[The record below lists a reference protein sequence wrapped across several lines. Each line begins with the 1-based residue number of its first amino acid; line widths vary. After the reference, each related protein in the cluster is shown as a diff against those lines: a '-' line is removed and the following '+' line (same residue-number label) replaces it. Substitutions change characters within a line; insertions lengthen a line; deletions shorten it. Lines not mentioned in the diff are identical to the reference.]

1 MYLAYR
7 YIYAAQYYET
17 RSQGS
22 LGAPACLRIASLLLL
37 ALVALFFRG
46 GLRRS
51 LLPNKR
57 KEELKLGERL
67 FRHGGEL
74 DSLWFTGHPL
84 VVVLAAAY
92 VVHMDLVLVNVDAPD
107 YSLPV
112 SPARTDIT
120 HRD

>member
-1 MYLAYR
+1 MSRCHGVRCAGASSLA
-7 YIYAAQYYET
+7 A
-17 RSQGS
+17 
-22 LGAPACLRIASLLLL
+22 

-51 LLPNKR
+51 LLPSKR
-57 KEELKLGERL
+57 KEELKLGQRL

-112 SPARTDIT
+112 SPREQTLHTEISQ
-120 HRD
+120 